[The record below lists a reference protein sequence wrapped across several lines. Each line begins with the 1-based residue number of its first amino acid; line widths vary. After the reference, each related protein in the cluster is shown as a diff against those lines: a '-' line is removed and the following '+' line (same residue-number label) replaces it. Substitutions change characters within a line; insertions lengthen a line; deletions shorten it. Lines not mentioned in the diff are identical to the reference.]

1 MDSHRQSGNTQLPHP
16 GLSPMDPLSA
26 DLRVEDVRMVDTIAP
41 GMRIP
46 PKLPGQPPT
55 RARFFHTCLLAVVVV
70 VTACSDT
77 SDPPACSASAVGPI
91 TIGAGTTPT
100 ISWAANC
107 PAVTLAVYQA
117 ATGIPV
123 WEIRADRR
131 QIPKPVTYGIVP
143 GGVFEEHPAEAL
155 QAGTAHG
162 VYVQILIGTDTLGAI
177 AGFTP

>member
-16 GLSPMDPLSA
+16 GPSPMDPLST
-26 DLRVEDVRMVDTIAP
+26 DLRVEDLRMMDASAR

-55 RARFFHTCLLAVVVV
+55 RARFFPACLLVALVV

-77 SDPPACSASAVGPI
+77 ADPRACSASAVGPM
-91 TIGAGTTPT
+91 TIGTGTTPT

-107 PAVTLAVYQA
+107 PAVTLAVFSA
-117 ATGIPV
+117 STGIPT
-123 WEIRADRR
+123 WEIRTSRR

-143 GGVFEEHPAEAL
+143 GGVFEEHQAEAL
-155 QAGTAHG
+155 QAGTAYG
-162 VYVQILIGTDTLGAI
+162 VYAQILIGTDTLGAI
-177 AGFTP
+177 AVFTP

>member
-1 MDSHRQSGNTQLPHP
+1 MDSYRQSGNTQLQHP

-26 DLRVEDVRMVDTIAP
+26 DLRVEEVRMVDTTAP

-55 RARFFHTCLLAVVVV
+55 RARFFPACFLAALVV
-70 VTACSDT
+70 VTACSDN
-77 SDPPACSASAVGPI
+77 SGPPACSAGTVGPI
-91 TIGAGTTPT
+91 TVGAGTMPT

-107 PAVTLAVYQA
+107 PAVSLAVYSA

-123 WEIRADRR
+123 WEIVAVRR

-155 QAGTAHG
+155 QAGTAYG

-177 AGFTP
+177 AVFTP